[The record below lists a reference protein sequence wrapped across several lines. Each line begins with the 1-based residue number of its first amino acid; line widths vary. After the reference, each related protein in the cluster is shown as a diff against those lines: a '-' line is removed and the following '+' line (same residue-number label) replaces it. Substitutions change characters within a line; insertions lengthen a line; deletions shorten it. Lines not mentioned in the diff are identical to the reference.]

1 MENYFKGFMVE
12 HIERGKNSKD
22 DEFVKVAAHNTP
34 LHADVFFQVV
44 LDASI
49 KTVETEPKVINQIEG
64 EDWRATIMAYMC
76 HYYELDNATEHIRM
90 KQRAKAYQIVDND
103 LYKTSASSPHLRY
116 VSKTEGQKLLSE
128 FHTRICGFHIG
139 SRALATKVLWQGFY
153 WPAVI
158 DDAAKLDATC

>member
-64 EDWRATIMAYMC
+64 EDW
-76 HYYELDNATEHIRM
+76 
-90 KQRAKAYQIVDND
+90 
-103 LYKTSASSPHLRY
+103 
-116 VSKTEGQKLLSE
+116 
-128 FHTRICGFHIG
+128 
-139 SRALATKVLWQGFY
+139 
-153 WPAVI
+153 
-158 DDAAKLDATC
+158 